1 MISRVRPASDPG
13 RVLPASRR
21 SVLKAAVGLGV
32 ALPLMR
38 RGVIDSA
45 VSAQADPATE
55 RPQEGDG
62 LVLTSAEKRRDA
74 LTTQSIPP
82 GGPPVIAYPVD
93 PTTRVVREGSRL
105 NQVLLVHLD
114 PRDLAEETRAR
125 AADGIVAYSAV
136 CTHTGCDVWEWQA
149 DTKTIKCPCHFS
161 VFDMKDGARV
171 LEGPAPRRLPA
182 LPLKTVDGVLRVS
195 GRFIGRPGFEQG
207 GG

>member
-1 MISRVRPASDPG
+1 MISHVRPASDPG

-114 PRDLAEETRAR
+114 PRDLADETRAR
-125 AADGIVAYSAV
+125 RRWGR
-136 CTHTGCDVWEWQA
+136 
-149 DTKTIKCPCHFS
+149 
-161 VFDMKDGARV
+161 RV
-171 LEGPAPRRLPA
+171 LRGLHAHRLRR
-182 LPLKTVDGVLRVS
+182 VGVA
-195 GRFIGRPGFEQG
+195 GR
-207 GG
+207 